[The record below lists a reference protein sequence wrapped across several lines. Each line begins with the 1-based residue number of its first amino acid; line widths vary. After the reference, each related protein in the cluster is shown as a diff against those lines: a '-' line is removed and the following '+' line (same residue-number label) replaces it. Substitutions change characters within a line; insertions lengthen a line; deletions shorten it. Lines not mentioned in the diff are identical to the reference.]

1 MLKSLY
7 IQSFVIIDKVA
18 IDFDDHMSVLT
29 GETGAGKSIIVDA
42 LGQLCGNRSSA
53 SLVRKNANKAII
65 EGVFSLSYNNKLA
78 SVFNELGMDVD
89 VNDDL
94 IITKEISAQ
103 GKSSIKMNYR
113 PITNAALK
121 MLAPYLLHI
130 HSQFETQSLFSLKNH
145 LIHLDDY
152 IGKDILPLKE
162 QYLHSYQEMKSLEK
176 EIRRIEEEEFS
187 DEQIEYYEKQYNE
200 IKDFSYTEETLE
212 ELEKEAEILK
222 NYEQLHHHIRVIDQ
236 LLSSNDGAFEKIDTA
251 LHELEDIKEI
261 DDYNQDYDTL
271 YNLYYSLMDVH
282 EHIMNTFGQ
291 YEFDEYRFNEVQ
303 EELYEIS
310 RLKNK
315 YGYSLDDIYEA
326 RNQLQEKIDIAKN
339 RDTVLIKLKEQLK
352 KTLLKVEEDANHLH
366 DMRQKYAKAF
376 EKDIKKELDD
386 LYLPNAAFKVHFEK
400 AAYMKDGNYDTIFMI
415 RMNKGQSFVPLN
427 ESASGGELSRLMLAI
442 KTITLKHSLLD
453 TIIFDEVD
461 TGVSGKVADAIGLKM
476 EQLAKDKQ
484 VICITHLP
492 QVAIHAS
499 HHYSILKQD
508 KDGQTYSNTKLL
520 NEEERINEIA
530 TMLSGDHI
538 TKEALDNARTL
549 LKR

>member
-7 IQSFVIIDKVA
+7 IQSFVIIDKVS

-53 SLVRKNANKAII
+53 SSVRKGENKAII
-65 EGVFSLSYNNKLA
+65 EGVFSLTDNEKIANVLS
-78 SVFNELGMDVD
+78 ELGMDVD
-89 VNDDL
+89 DEI
-94 IITKEISAQ
+94 IITKEISSQ
-103 GKSSIKMNYR
+103 GKSTIKMNYR
-113 PITNAALK
+113 PLTNAALK

-145 LIHLDDY
+145 IVLLDEY

-162 QYLHSYQEMKSLEK
+162 QYLHSYKEMKSIEK

-200 IKDFSYTEETLE
+200 IKDFSYTEESLQ
-212 ELEKEAEILK
+212 ELENEADILK
-222 NYEQLHHHIRVIDQ
+222 NYEQLHTHVHAIDQ
-236 LLSSNDGAFEKIDTA
+236 LLSSSDGAFEKIDTA
-251 LHELEDIKEI
+251 LHELDEIKDMDEYEE
-261 DDYNQDYDTL
+261 DYNTL

-282 EHIMNTFGQ
+282 SHIIDTFGR

-326 RNQLQEKIDIAKN
+326 RDTLKQKIDTAKN
-339 RDTVLIKLKEQLK
+339 RDDVLMKLKQSLK
-352 KTLLKVEEDANHLH
+352 SAKKKVEEDAIHLQN
-366 DMRQKYAKAF
+366 MRQQAAKQF

-386 LYLPNAAFKVHFEK
+386 LYLPHAAFKVHFEK
-400 AAYMKDGNYDTIFMI
+400 AAYTKDGGYDVIFMI
-415 RMNKGQSFVPLN
+415 RMNTGQSFAPLN

-442 KTITLKHSLLD
+442 KTITLKHSSLD

-461 TGVSGKVADAIGLKM
+461 TGVSGKVADAIGSKM
-476 EQLAKDKQ
+476 EQLAQEKQ

-492 QVAIHAS
+492 QVAVHAS
-499 HHYSILKQD
+499 HHFSILKQD

-520 NEEERINEIA
+520 DEEERINEIA